1 MDQPKVERML
11 RMIQMLASNVEYSI
25 DDLMERLGMSR
36 RTVYRYLDTF
46 KEAGFAVQKVNPSGN
61 VYRLAT
67 MRKPF
72 ADLSKLVYFSD
83 EEAYIVNNLMDQ
95 LDNTSPIKQG
105 LRRKLAAVYDI
116 STISSFGGR
125 KSDSANIDALTT
137 AIKEKRAV
145 VLKGYSSSH
154 SHTTKDYRVEPY
166 RLNNNYIDIWAY
178 DLRDGINKRFKV
190 SRIDEVQLLDEPW
203 SHEDRHEDEPLDAFR
218 MHGHAP
224 THVKLRLDYVAKN
237 LLVEE
242 YPMAEK
248 GLSPCGDGWIWEGDV
263 RGMEGVGRFV
273 LGLPTFVEVLEGDD
287 LRAYLREHA
296 QYILEHTNKH

>member
-137 AIKEKRAV
+137 AIKEKQAV

-154 SHTTKDYRVEPY
+154 SHTTKDYKVEPY

-178 DLRDGINKRFKV
+178 DLKDGVNKRFKV
-190 SRIDEVQLLDEPW
+190 SRIAEVALLDEPW
-203 SHEDRHEDEPLDAFR
+203 AFEEKHEDEPLDAFR
-218 MHGHAP
+218 MHGREP
-224 THVKLRLDYVAKN
+224 VHVKLRMDYVAKN

-248 GLSPCGDGWIWEGDV
+248 GLTPSGDKWIWEGDV
-263 RGMEGVGRFV
+263 RAMEGVGRFV
-273 LGLPTFVEVLEGDD
+273 LGLPKFVEVLEGDA
-287 LRAYLREHA
+287 LRAFLMEHA
-296 QYILEHTNKH
+296 EYILDHTSK